1 MLKTISASVKKF
13 FGSTGSKAESA
24 ARAADSDYCL
34 ELAQS
39 AWPLTEAALAS
50 PGIPDVVDRCHG
62 RRQHGYSQSPLH
74 RIMNV
79 RHSNVA
85 GETRQALENSK
96 EFRQCVAHVFSRVSR
111 ESVQKWADAHINHGY
126 FEPLA
131 QTCQWALNEELVGL
145 TPTLVWEE
153 TSTGEIG
160 IYEYPV

>member
-1 MLKTISASVKKF
+1 MLKTISSSVKKF
-13 FGSTGSKAESA
+13 FAGSKSVET
-24 ARAADSDYCL
+24 ADFDYCL

-50 PGIPDVVDRCHG
+50 SGIPDVVNRCHG
-62 RRQHGYSQSPLH
+62 RREHGYSQSPLH
-74 RIMNV
+74 RLMNAC
-79 RHSNVA
+79 HSNVA
-85 GETRQALENSK
+85 GETRQALQNSK
-96 EFRQCVAHVFSRVSR
+96 EFRQCAAHVFSRVSR
-111 ESVQKWADAHINHGY
+111 ESVQKWAEAHTHHGY

-131 QTCQWALNEELVGL
+131 LTCQWALNEGIVGL